1 MKPKDNKVTINPN
14 EIVLTL
20 DSSESIAIP
29 RSRLRT
35 RLQLLEWTY
44 SLIGR
49 PGITLRDIG
58 ALIAA
63 MFRHHGWALPP
74 ASGSHLPVTHNQ
86 KRSLQS
92 QSSHG
97 R

>member
-1 MKPKDNKVTINPN
+1 MKSKDNKIRINAN
-14 EIVLTL
+14 EIVVCL
-20 DSSESIAIP
+20 DDSQTIAIP

-49 PGITLRDIG
+49 PGITLRDIR

-63 MFRHHGWALPP
+63 VFRHHGWALPP
-74 ASGSHLPVTHNQ
+74 AAGSAPPCHV
-86 KRSLQS
+86 
-92 QSSHG
+92 
-97 R
+97 

>member
-1 MKPKDNKVTINPN
+1 MKPKDKKITINAD
-14 EIVLTL
+14 EIVVHL
-20 DSSESIAIP
+20 DGSEAIAIP

-35 RLQLLEWTY
+35 RLHLLDWTY

-63 MFRHHGWALPP
+63 VFRHHGWALPSAAGPVP
-74 ASGSHLPVTHNQ
+74 AHD
-86 KRSLQS
+86 
-92 QSSHG
+92 
-97 R
+97 